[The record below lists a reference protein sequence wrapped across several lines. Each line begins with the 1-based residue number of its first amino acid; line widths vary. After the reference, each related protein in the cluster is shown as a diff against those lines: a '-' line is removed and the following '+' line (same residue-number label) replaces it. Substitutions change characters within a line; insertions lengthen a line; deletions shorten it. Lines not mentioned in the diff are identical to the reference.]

1 MKAWWLL
8 ILLVPPALLAGALL
22 LNRPPWLE
30 PPGLWARL
38 VLYLTTNVAET
49 RIDHER
55 PELRPMEL
63 PMAQPAARELV
74 LDAMQSL
81 GWRNVRAEDG
91 ALRAEVV
98 TALLRFTDDVSV
110 RLEPIPQGV
119 RVQVRSASRVGR
131 GDLAANTR
139 HVLDLYAAL
148 AAEGG

>member
-22 LNRPPWLE
+22 LNRPPWLA
-30 PPGLWARL
+30 PPGPWSRL
-38 VLYLTTNVAET
+38 ALYLTTNVAET
-49 RIDHER
+49 RAGHRR

-63 PMAQPAARELV
+63 PLAGESARERV
-74 LDAMQSL
+74 LEAMRSL
-81 GWRNVRAEDG
+81 GWRNVRAEG
-91 ALRAEVV
+91 PALRAEVV

-110 RLEPIPQGV
+110 RLEPSPQGV

-139 HVLDLYAAL
+139 HVRDLYAAL
-148 AAEGG
+148 AAGEG